1 MKKYFLLAFC
11 LAFVMT
17 SLKSQ
22 TTAQANNTIN
32 SNTLL
37 WKISGKNAQPSYL
50 YGTFHLLCKDD
61 IHFGAET
68 NAAMAAVKEVYM
80 ELDLDDPGAM
90 LSGIMYM
97 NMKDGKKLKDFY
109 TEAEFKRVEDY
120 FNDTLKT
127 PLAMF
132 QKIKPYFLAA
142 LLYPK
147 MLACK
152 DVSGVDQELS
162 KMAKKNNT
170 PTTGLETVQFQASVF
185 DSIPYEWQAKEL
197 LKNIDSARQ
206 YKIEFAKMVEAYT
219 AHRLDA
225 MESMVDSSG
234 FTADKFD
241 DILLLKRNLAWVDKL
256 DSVMAAKPVFI
267 AVGAGH
273 LIGEKGLL
281 QLFKKK
287 GFTVTPVMDN

>member
-1 MKKYFLLAFC
+1 MKKSILFFCGILFLTVHSF
-11 LAFVMT
+11 
-17 SLKSQ
+17 SQ
-22 TTAQANNTIN
+22 TKTGQKVNNT
-32 SNTLL
+32 NTLL
-37 WKISGKNAQPSYL
+37 WKISGKNTQPSYI

-68 NAAMAAVKEVYM
+68 NAAMASVKEVFM
-80 ELDLDDPGAM
+80 ELDLDDPKAM
-90 LSGIMYM
+90 LAGIMFM

-109 TEAEFKRVEDY
+109 TEAQFKRVEDY

-147 MLACK
+147 MLSCEN
-152 DVSGVDQELS
+152 VSGVDQELS
-162 KMAKKNNT
+162 KIAKANNT
-170 PTTGLETVQFQASVF
+170 PITGLETVQFQASVF

-197 LKNIDSARQ
+197 LKNIDSARE
-206 YKIEFAKMVEAYT
+206 YKVEFAKMVQAYNS
-219 AHRLDA
+219 HRLDV

-234 FTADKFD
+234 FSADKFD
-241 DILLLKRNLAWVDKL
+241 EILLKKRNIAWADKL
-256 DSVMAAKPVFI
+256 DSIMTAKPVFV

-281 QLFKKK
+281 QLFRKK
-287 GFTVTPVMDN
+287 GFTVTPVLDN

>member
-1 MKKYFLLAFC
+1 MKKYFLLFIC
-11 LAFVMT
+11 IGFVVASM
-17 SLKSQ
+17 KSQ
-22 TTAQANNTIN
+22 TTTQSNAVNNN
-32 SNTLL
+32 NTLL
-37 WKISGKNAQPSYL
+37 WKISGKNALPSYL
-50 YGTFHLLCKDD
+50 YGTFHLLCKED
-61 IHFGAET
+61 IHFGAAT
-68 NAAMAAVKEVYM
+68 DAAMAAVKEVYM

-97 NMKDGKKLKDFY
+97 NMQDGKKLKDFY

-147 MLACK
+147 MLACE

-162 KMAKKNNT
+162 KKAKKNNT
-170 PTTGLETVQFQASVF
+170 PITGLETVQFQASVF

-206 YKIEFAKMVEAYT
+206 YKIEFAKMVKAYT
-219 AHRLDA
+219 AHQLDA

-241 DILLLKRNLAWVDKL
+241 DILLKKRNLAWAEKL
-256 DSVMAAKPVFI
+256 DSVMAATPVFI

-273 LIGEKGLL
+273 LIGEKGLI
-281 QLFKKK
+281 QLFRKK
-287 GFTVTPVMDN
+287 GFTVTAVMDN